1 MESAWIKG
9 MDVSFLDEIEQGGGM
24 FHDATESGDALRIL
38 RDGGVNSIRL
48 RIWNDPPGTYC
59 NLERTLLMAKRVKA
73 LGMQLL
79 LDFHYS
85 DRWADPAN
93 QWKPALWTDLQGRE
107 LEQAVYDYTYEVLA
121 VLRAGGALPDMVQI
135 GNEITY
141 GMLWPDGRI
150 GAEGDPVAADGQWA
164 RLCGLLKAG
173 IGAVRDTDES
183 VRIMLHIDRGGD
195 PEGSRS
201 FFDRME
207 AEGIDYDVIGLSYYP
222 WWHGPLE
229 QLSRNLDEL
238 AERYGRDLI
247 VVETAY
253 PWTFRAREG
262 FPLIVENDEALPAA
276 YPATPEGQAAYMKA
290 FADVIR
296 RTPGGR
302 GIGFY
307 YWEPCWIPS
316 QREWSVGHANN
327 WSNLTLFDHDGRPL
341 PALYIP

>member
-9 MDVSFLDEIEQGGGM
+9 MDVSFLDEIEQGGGV

-150 GAEGDPVAADGQWA
+150 GADEGPGEAEAQWV

-173 IGAVRDTDES
+173 IGAYGIRMSPSGSCCISTGAAIRKGAGRSSTGWKRKES
-183 VRIMLHIDRGGD
+183 IMTSSVCLIILGG
-195 PEGSRS
+195 
-201 FFDRME
+201 
-207 AEGIDYDVIGLSYYP
+207 
-222 WWHGPLE
+222 
-229 QLSRNLDEL
+229 
-238 AERYGRDLI
+238 
-247 VVETAY
+247 TA
-253 PWTFRAREG
+253 R
-262 FPLIVENDEALPAA
+262 
-276 YPATPEGQAAYMKA
+276 
-290 FADVIR
+290 
-296 RTPGGR
+296 
-302 GIGFY
+302 
-307 YWEPCWIPS
+307 
-316 QREWSVGHANN
+316 WS
-327 WSNLTLFDHDGRPL
+327 S
-341 PALYIP
+341 